1 VLVSYLL
8 MSQEM
13 KRVDCKGS
21 FLFSLCKEKCVRW
34 LIIFFKDRP
43 RRLKQWGQTFF
54 EAEFEFSLS
63 YQLSQY
69 GYNLQFQAKIRKCI
83 EGRWREDGGKPKW
96 IFKCDTKVCFYLT
109 TFSSEL
115 FFSEMLILYQ
125 LSLKK

>member
-1 VLVSYLL
+1 MQFEELIHTPCIQGGDLARVLVSYLL

-54 EAEFEFSLS
+54 EAEFESSLS

-69 GYNLQFQAKIRKCI
+69 GYRLQFKAKIRKYI
-83 EGRWREDGGKPKW
+83 
-96 IFKCDTKVCFYLT
+96 
-109 TFSSEL
+109 
-115 FFSEMLILYQ
+115 LILRENGY
-125 LSLKK
+125 

>member
-1 VLVSYLL
+1 MLVSYLL

-54 EAEFEFSLS
+54 EAEFESSLS
-63 YQLSQY
+63 YNFHNMVMIQSK
-69 GYNLQFQAKIRKCI
+69 NSEMHFNI
-83 EGRWREDGGKPKW
+83 EEKWREAKMD
-96 IFKCDTKVCFYLT
+96 IQ
-109 TFSSEL
+109 
-115 FFSEMLILYQ
+115 M
-125 LSLKK
+125 